1 MLCPCGFTTPTRDG
15 LPYDLLPIYYPAVG
29 PCAIEFWLVCYGT
42 YGRIT
47 HVVIPRLKVV
57 IFDLDVASALSI
69 AELLEC
75 HLKDFQAGYE
85 AAQRSSTPPLLI
97 GVMDMTFNYGHQLMN
112 HLSGLE
118 RLLEQAV
125 AADSMQ
131 ELWISGV
138 EFFPSTEALF
148 PELAQKIVRVA
159 DRWETYHL
167 LKCGRYL
174 PLRVGTNVFYNKVGS
189 RILRQPSSQEINA
202 RPTARN
208 PLVAVTIRSAGR
220 QCLNLPIVVQQ
231 VAFEL
236 IKIFPNLGLVLDGWV
251 LPDSQLLMRSALA
264 TMWSNKFYRD
274 SIGADLALAQRIYS
288 LLPSDVVVSNL
299 IGQSM
304 SESLSGLYGIDAYF
318 AHVGTLQHKVSFFT
332 KVKGVVHT
340 AVSQLTV
347 PDTGHFEANSGFAPS
362 FLSTRSVVDVPAAAA
377 RGNGYQ
383 RLRDHGDKPNCV
395 RAWPNAEERPRKQ
408 THLNQPPN

>member
-1 MLCPCGFTTPTRDG
+1 MTCCRSIIPLW
-15 LPYDLLPIYYPAVG
+15 G

-138 EFFPSTEALF
+138 EFFPI
-148 PELAQKIVRVA
+148 QKR
-159 DRWETYHL
+159 
-167 LKCGRYL
+167 C
-174 PLRVGTNVFYNKVGS
+174 S
-189 RILRQPSSQEINA
+189 
-202 RPTARN
+202 
-208 PLVAVTIRSAGR
+208 
-220 QCLNLPIVVQQ
+220 
-231 VAFEL
+231 
-236 IKIFPNLGLVLDGWV
+236 
-251 LPDSQLLMRSALA
+251 
-264 TMWSNKFYRD
+264 
-274 SIGADLALAQRIYS
+274 
-288 LLPSDVVVSNL
+288 
-299 IGQSM
+299 
-304 SESLSGLYGIDAYF
+304 
-318 AHVGTLQHKVSFFT
+318 
-332 KVKGVVHT
+332 
-340 AVSQLTV
+340 
-347 PDTGHFEANSGFAPS
+347 
-362 FLSTRSVVDVPAAAA
+362 
-377 RGNGYQ
+377 
-383 RLRDHGDKPNCV
+383 
-395 RAWPNAEERPRKQ
+395 
-408 THLNQPPN
+408 

>member
-1 MLCPCGFTTPTRDG
+1 MTCCRSIIPLW
-15 LPYDLLPIYYPAVG
+15 G

-118 RLLEQAV
+118 RLIRAGRRSRLDARIV
-125 AADSMQ
+125 DF
-131 ELWISGV
+131 GR
-138 EFFPSTEALF
+138 EFFPIQSAV

-189 RILRQPSSQEINA
+189 RILRQPSSQKINA

-236 IKIFPNLGLVLDGWV
+236 IKIFPNLGRRACHQLGYFPARGIARFIAGQPIRRLTMRRHALRRRSMGPDEGNLLPGSEGWV
-251 LPDSQLLMRSALA
+251 GATAHDNRLFVEAVLYRYRPGIPRARSAGA
-264 TMWSNKFYRD
+264 VRSNP
-274 SIGADLALAQRIYS
+274 IQ
-288 LLPSDVVVSNL
+288 
-299 IGQSM
+299 
-304 SESLSGLYGIDAYF
+304 
-318 AHVGTLQHKVSFFT
+318 
-332 KVKGVVHT
+332 VHT
-340 AVSQLTV
+340 RFSRWAKSGVWARAFQHLAAD
-347 PDTGHFEANSGFAPS
+347 PDNEYAMID
-362 FLSTRSVVDVPAAAA
+362 STI
-377 RGNGYQ
+377 
-383 RLRDHGDKPNCV
+383 V
-395 RAWPNAEERPRKQ
+395 RAHQHSAGAQKKTVKTKPSGARAAD
-408 THLNQPPN
+408 